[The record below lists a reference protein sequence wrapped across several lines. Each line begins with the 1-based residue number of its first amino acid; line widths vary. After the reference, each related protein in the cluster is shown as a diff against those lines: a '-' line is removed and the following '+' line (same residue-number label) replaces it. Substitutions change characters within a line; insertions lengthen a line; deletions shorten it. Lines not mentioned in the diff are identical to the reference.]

1 MKIRLAGGGSAA
13 IGGLKVRGLSP
24 RQAWRPVNPLCYDP
38 GGPAMGG
45 CDCLV
50 LREVVVVFSLLGVLG
65 ITLIL
70 FVGVVVTARFLLGR

>member
-1 MKIRLAGGGSAA
+1 
-13 IGGLKVRGLSP
+13 
-24 RQAWRPVNPLCYDP
+24 
-38 GGPAMGG
+38 MGG